1 MLTLTYGLKNP
12 ETGDQGSV
20 LFDALNGNI
29 VQLDAHT
36 HNGVNSPALT
46 SAAVLATTDTISNA
60 NWLANGATGHY
71 RQQVTVPA
79 GFDFDVVQIGFRTT
93 AGAVI
98 FPTVERVSDTQ
109 YFVYTTDNTIDFIA
123 VYGG

>member
-12 ETGDQGSV
+12 ETGDQGSE

-46 SAAVLATTDTISNA
+46 AAAVVASTATISSGS
-60 NWLANGATGHY
+60 WIANGPTGHY
-71 RQQVTVPA
+71 RQQVTLPA
-79 GFDFDVVQIGFRTT
+79 GYDFDLVQIGFRTT

-109 YFVYTTDNTIDFIA
+109 YFVYTTDNTIDYVAI
-123 VYGG
+123 YGG